1 MKSFRQRPSLGSRRR
16 RFWPSFVLVLTLVA
30 VLAGCAAAGP
40 ATGPASTSGGSGNL
54 RVIAT
59 TTFLAD
65 MARQVAGQRVAVASL
80 LPTGADPHAYEP
92 TPQDVVTVSESN
104 VLIENGADYET
115 WLSRVLQNF
124 PKDGKQIVASQG
136 ITPLGG
142 SSTVGSEAGSAT
154 STAQIGTVDPHMWMD
169 PLNAVHYVEN
179 IRDGLIAVDSQ
190 GAEAYQSN
198 AQAYITQLQQLDQWI
213 SSQVAALPMD
223 KRVLVTNHES
233 LGYYARRY
241 GFQIVGNVLQS
252 VSSDASPS
260 AQQMAELVQ
269 AIRSSGARAVFVERG
284 ANSNLA
290 DQIAQDTGVKVVTDL
305 YVESLSDAHGP
316 APTYI
321 DMLRYDTQVIV
332 NALK

>member
-1 MKSFRQRPSLGSRRR
+1 
-16 RFWPSFVLVLTLVA
+16 
-30 VLAGCAAAGP
+30 
-40 ATGPASTSGGSGNL
+40 L

-65 MARQVAGQRVAVASL
+65 MARQVAGNRVAVTSL
-80 LPTGADPHAYEP
+80 LPAGADPHAYEP
-92 TPQDVVTVSESN
+92 TPQDVVAVSQSN
-104 VLIENGADYET
+104 VLIENGADYEV

-136 ITPLGG
+136 ITPLDW
-142 SSTVGSEAGSAT
+142 SSTAGSTAGNAT
-154 STAQIGTVDPHMWMD
+154 STAQAGKVDPHMWMD
-169 PLNAVHYVEN
+169 PLNAVRYVEN
-179 IRDGLIAVDSQ
+179 IRDGLSAVDPQ
-190 GAEAYQSN
+190 GAQVYQTN
-198 AQAYITQLQQLDQWI
+198 AQAYIAQLQQLDQWI
-213 SSQVAALPMD
+213 STQVAGLPSE
-223 KRVLVTNHES
+223 KRLLVTNHEN

-269 AIRSSGARAVFVERG
+269 AIRSSGAKAVFVERG
-284 ANSNLA
+284 ANPNLA

-305 YVESLSDAHGP
+305 YVESLSDAQGP

-321 DMLRYDTQVIV
+321 DMLRYDTQLIM